1 MLKAIIFDVD
11 GTLSETEEVHR
22 HAFNA
27 AFKEKGLEWHWDQ
40 QLYKKL
46 LDVSGG
52 KERIRY
58 FIELHDRQYLETDD
72 LDGFIRDIHLTKT
85 ENYTQLVLDG
95 QAVLRPGIRQLIS
108 DTANSGLR
116 LAIATTTSVPNVEAL
131 LQAAYGSD
139 GMGLFEVICAG
150 DSVPAKKPAPDIYIS
165 ALEQLGLKAD
175 ECIAIEDSRNGL
187 LSADAAGIATIIMS
201 GVYTED
207 QCFDE
212 AACIIEDL
220 TTLTFDE
227 LISATRTASKKS
239 ESRETILNSCE
250 PTPKTTGQ
258 RPLPFRRDIQARQG
272 GHIE

>member
-22 HAFNA
+22 RAFNT
-27 AFKEKGLEWHWDQ
+27 AFEEKELQWHWDPQ
-40 QLYKKL
+40 QYKKL

-52 KERIRY
+52 KERIRH
-58 FIELHDRQYLETDD
+58 FIELHDRQYLEMDD

-85 ENYTQLVLDG
+85 AKYTQLVLDG

-108 DTANSGLR
+108 DTASSGLR

-187 LSADAAGIATIIMS
+187 LSASAAGIPTIITP
-201 GVYTED
+201 GVYTQD

-212 AACIIEDL
+212 AACIIDDL
-220 TTLTFDE
+220 TALSFDD
-227 LISATRTASKKS
+227 LISAARPVSTEPANGETN
-239 ESRETILNSCE
+239 RERN
-250 PTPKTTGQ
+250 TGC
-258 RPLPFRRDIQARQG
+258 LKYEF
-272 GHIE
+272 